1 MTDKTIQEKIET
13 RGRTPTEIDWK
24 KVDDL
29 LMAGCMGTGIAAYI
43 GISAQTLY
51 DRCLTDKGILFAHYS
66 QQKKEKGDEI
76 LRAHLYAK
84 ALGLTDKGDN
94 TLLIWLGKN
103 RLKQSDSPEQ
113 LAATEKAVDNM
124 SQLMQAITSA
134 QIQRRKDLN
143 TSETSN
149 SEEAK
154 S

>member
-76 LRAHLYAK
+76 LRAHQYAK